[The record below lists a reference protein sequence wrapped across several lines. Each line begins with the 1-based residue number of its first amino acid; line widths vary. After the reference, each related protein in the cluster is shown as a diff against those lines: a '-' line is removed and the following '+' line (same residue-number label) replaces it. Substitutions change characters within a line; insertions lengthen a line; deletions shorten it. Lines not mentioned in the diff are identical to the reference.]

1 MVSTEEGER
10 LASQMGIPFFEIGE
24 SNTEIDEFFD
34 GFARLLLKKE
44 ETKKKMSYRLFAS
57 TRRLARDILYKT
69 IGFSMECFQ
78 FLLDFFELLWEL
90 RIPYPGF
97 MT

>member
-1 MVSTEEGER
+1 MVSTEEDER
-10 LASQMGIPFFEIGE
+10 LASQMGIPIFETGE
-24 SNTEIDEFFD
+24 SNTDLEEFFD

-44 ETKKKMSYRLFAS
+44 ETKKKRYNRLFAS

-78 FLLDFFELLWEL
+78 LIFDFFELLSAL

-97 MT
+97 MA